1 MTTAI
6 NMTIY
11 QCEKCKETFDT
22 LEEAQKCENSHFD
35 ISHFHIVSCSK
46 ADDLNVEKLAAFK
59 GYIWPNQFYISSK
72 MYGMT
77 GIYRFERF
85 EMVYDK
91 DRK

>member
-6 NMTIY
+6 NKTIY

-46 ADDLNVEKLAAFK
+46 ADDLNVEKK
-59 GYIWPNQFYISSK
+59 EYQPYWPNQFFIESK
-72 MYGMT
+72 LYGMT